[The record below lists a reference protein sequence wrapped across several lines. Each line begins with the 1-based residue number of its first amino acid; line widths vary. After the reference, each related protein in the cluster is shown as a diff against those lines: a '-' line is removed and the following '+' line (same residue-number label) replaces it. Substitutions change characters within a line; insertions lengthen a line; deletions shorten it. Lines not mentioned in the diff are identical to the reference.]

1 MTTEIGGDQT
11 RLHTAVDPRTR
22 PGTHRAG
29 DDPAREPE
37 APGRLG
43 SRPLEDEAEKL
54 IPDGELLT
62 AATEAENLAG
72 LAEASDMEVLVD
84 GRDQAPVEPMDPVII
99 PGSLDGID
107 DDNLLE
113 EVLAQLTTKIIILG
127 TGGAGNNTV
136 HRLMGMG
143 IDGASV
149 VALNTD
155 AQHLLQTR
163 VDRKILLGRNLT
175 KGLGAGSL
183 PRIGENA
190 AEESRGLVAEVVR
203 ESDIVFLTC
212 GLGGGT
218 GTGSIPILA
227 RIAKEAGA
235 LTIAIVTLP
244 FKSEGAVR
252 MNNAL
257 QGLNRLR
264 EVVDTVIVIPNDR
277 LLEVAPLQPL
287 NQAFVSID
295 EVMGR
300 AIKCMTEI
308 TTKPGLI
315 NIDFADLRTI
325 MRSGGVAMVGTGES
339 SDENRAL
346 QAVDK
351 ALSSPLLPVDI
362 TGAQGAL
369 INVTGGNDM
378 TLKEAEQVLRVVQSK
393 INKEARIIWGAS
405 VDESLDQTLRVMLVV
420 TGVQSPQILGPVTK
434 IEQELENRFG
444 IDFVQ

>member
-1 MTTEIGGDQT
+1 
-11 RLHTAVDPRTR
+11 
-22 PGTHRAG
+22 
-29 DDPAREPE
+29 
-37 APGRLG
+37 
-43 SRPLEDEAEKL
+43 
-54 IPDGELLT
+54 
-62 AATEAENLAG
+62 
-72 LAEASDMEVLVD
+72 ME
-84 GRDQAPVEPMDPVII
+84 
-99 PGSLDGID
+99 
-107 DDNLLE
+107 
-113 EVLAQLTTKIIILG
+113 
-127 TGGAGNNTV
+127 
-136 HRLMGMG
+136 MG
-143 IDGASV
+143 IEGASV

-155 AQHLLQTR
+155 AQHLLQTQ

-190 AEESRGLVAEVVR
+190 AEESRTLVADVVK

-235 LTIAIVTLP
+235 LTIAIVTIP

-252 MNNAL
+252 MNNAI

-287 NQAFVSID
+287 NQAFISID

-339 SDENRAL
+339 SAENRAIR
-346 QAVDK
+346 AVDK
-351 ALSSPLLPVDI
+351 ALTSPLLPVDI
-362 TGAQGAL
+362 TGAKGAL

-378 TLKEAEQVLRVVQSK
+378 TLKEAEAVLRVVQSK

-420 TGVQSPQILGPVTK
+420 TGVQSPQILGPVTN

>member
-1 MTTEIGGDQT
+1 MTTEIGGGQI
-11 RLHTAVDPRTR
+11 
-22 PGTHRAG
+22 
-29 DDPAREPE
+29 
-37 APGRLG
+37 RLG
-43 SRPLEDEAEKL
+43 TTAGTRAKRNPAVESEDEAPVSLGSHDDEPSLNGDSDIL
-54 IPDGELLT
+54 IGGE
-62 AATEAENLAG
+62 AIPEADIRAII
-72 LAEASDMEVLVD
+72 AEDEL
-84 GRDQAPVEPMDPVII
+84 EPVII
-99 PGSLDGID
+99 PGSASED
-107 DDNLLE
+107 DALLE
-113 EVLAQLTTKIIILG
+113 DVLAGLKTKIVILG

-136 HRLMGMG
+136 HRLLELG
-143 IDGASV
+143 IEGVGV

-155 AQHLLQTR
+155 AQHLLQTK
-163 VDRKILLGRNLT
+163 VDRKILLGRTLT

-183 PRIGENA
+183 PRVGESA
-190 AEESRGLVAEVVR
+190 AEESRNLVADSVEG
-203 ESDIVFLTC
+203 SDIVFLTC

-218 GTGSIPILA
+218 GTGSIPILS
-227 RIAKEAGA
+227 RIAKEAQA
-235 LTIAIVTLP
+235 LTIAIVTIP

-257 QGLNRLR
+257 QGLNKLR

-277 LLEVAPLQPL
+277 LLEVAPLLPL
-287 NQAFVSID
+287 NQAFIAID

-300 AIKCMTEI
+300 AIKCMSDI

-325 MRSGGVAMVGTGES
+325 MRSGGVAMVGAGES
-339 SDENRAL
+339 SADNRAIR
-346 QAVDK
+346 AVEK

-362 TGAQGAL
+362 TGAKGAL

-378 TLKEAEQVLRVVQSK
+378 TLQEAEQVLKVVQSK

-405 VDESLDQTLRVMLVV
+405 IDESLDQTLRVMLVV

>member
-11 RLHTAVDPRTR
+11 RLHTAVDKQTPPRPLPAEEEATAR
-22 PGTHRAG
+22 VPEELEREEAQSHEEEELPVEPVTAPTG
-29 DDPAREPE
+29 DEPLIQIAPEIDVPVGADEPE
-37 APGRLG
+37 L
-43 SRPLEDEAEKL
+43 
-54 IPDGELLT
+54 
-62 AATEAENLAG
+62 
-72 LAEASDMEVLVD
+72 EASDDME
-84 GRDQAPVEPMDPVII
+84 PVII
-99 PGSLDGID
+99 PGSVNED
-107 DDNLLE
+107 DHLLE
-113 EVLAQLTTKIIILG
+113 EVLAQLTTQIIILG
-127 TGGAGNNTV
+127 SGGAGNNTV
-136 HRLMGMG
+136 HRLMEMG
-143 IDGASV
+143 IEGASV

-155 AQHLLQTR
+155 AQHLLQTQ

-190 AEESRGLVAEVVR
+190 AEESRTLVADVVK

-235 LTIAIVTLP
+235 LTIAIVTIP

-252 MNNAL
+252 MNNAI

-287 NQAFVSID
+287 NQAFISID

-339 SDENRAL
+339 SAENRAIR
-346 QAVDK
+346 AVDK
-351 ALSSPLLPVDI
+351 ALTSPLLPVDI
-362 TGAQGAL
+362 TGAKGAL

-378 TLKEAEQVLRVVQSK
+378 TLKEAEAVLRVVQSK

-420 TGVQSPQILGPVTK
+420 TGVQSPQILGPVTN